1 MNSALPMHLSVD
13 CGIFTGKVIA
23 AWNALETRYSQQLSA
38 DEIDHLFARFVFGL
52 TQPFHGEDDPQ
63 THLHVCRTLLAL
75 KLSPDRIERTLHRV
89 SKSSDEWIAAALE
102 SIESL
107 GVKDG
112 RALSDQLKT
121 TRQTTKPEALSSDRS
136 AQHLEE

>member
-1 MNSALPMHLSVD
+1 MHLSVD
-13 CGIFTGKVIA
+13 CEMFSAKAIA
-23 AWNALETRYSQQLSA
+23 AWNALETRYGQQLSTH
-38 DEIDHLFARFVFGL
+38 EVDHLFARFVFGL

-63 THLHVCRTLLAL
+63 THLYVCRTVLAL
-75 KLSPDRIERTLHRV
+75 KLSPERIERTLHRV
-89 SKSSDEWIAAALE
+89 PKPSDDWIAKAFD
-102 SIESL
+102 SIEAL

-112 RALSDQLKT
+112 RALLDQLKT

>member
-1 MNSALPMHLSVD
+1 MNSALPIRLSVD
-13 CGIFTGKVIA
+13 CEIFADKAIA
-23 AWNALETRYSQQLSA
+23 AWNALATRYGQQLTT

-63 THLHVCRTLLAL
+63 THLHVCRTVLAL
-75 KLSPDRIERTLHRV
+75 KLSPERIERTLHRV
-89 SKSSDEWIAAALE
+89 PKTSDEWIATAFD
-102 SIESL
+102 SIEAL

-121 TRQTTKPEALSSDRS
+121 TRSTTKPEALSLDRS

>member
-13 CGIFTGKVIA
+13 CEIFTGKAIA
-23 AWNALETRYSQQLSA
+23 AWNALETRYRQQLST

-63 THLHVCRTLLAL
+63 THLHVCRTVLAL

-89 SKSSDEWIAAALE
+89 PKTSDERIASASA
-102 SIESL
+102 SIEAL
-107 GVKDG
+107 GVRDG

-121 TRQTTKPEALSSDRS
+121 TRTSTKPEALSSDRS